1 MRLPRAMDMDSGGR
15 GDAGRDPESQS
26 PGRCGK
32 VIDQRHHPSAAAA
45 NAGRADLVANS
56 RCPQILREPRA
67 ELPRFPY
74 ASAQMSGAPF
84 DAYIR
89 TSPHGRPPESVR
101 PVLSKLYSTKIRP
114 FGLEKFVTTG
124 VISPEVVSS
133 VPKLEVKVRESLP
146 TVT

>member
-1 MRLPRAMDMDSGGR
+1 MTLSANRLGDVGR
-15 GDAGRDPESQS
+15 SSTSVTIRVPQ
-26 PGRCGK
+26 
-32 VIDQRHHPSAAAA
+32 QRTLA
-45 NAGRADLVANS
+45 V
-56 RCPQILREPRA
+56 QILSPIPGALRSFENHERSFRGHRELATRSARPA
-67 ELPRFPY
+67 FAY

-89 TSPHGRPPESVR
+89 TSPHGRPPESGR
-101 PVLSKLYSTKIRP
+101 PVLSKLYSTKISP